1 MVLCAIQAILSYFR
15 GSGPSSTHT
24 RQDPIDYL
32 GLFVI
37 LRFMAKFVDINDSK
51 YPTLLKNIPNPPK
64 ILYYKG
70 EWGSEIFENCL
81 AVVGSRKMTSY
92 GTQIVQRLVMEI
104 ASRGV
109 TIVSGF
115 MSGVDA
121 QAHKIALDA
130 GGKTIAVMPCGI
142 DLIHP
147 GNQKELYNR
156 ILGSGG
162 LILSEYEGRELPQ
175 LWTYPKRNR
184 IVAGLSKSAL
194 VIEAALGSGSLI
206 TADYACKFNRSVFA
220 VPGSILSSVSA
231 GTLNLIKTGKAK
243 MVTEVEDVLSVFSDM
258 LFKHPSD
265 TPFCAHSHPKRSEG
279 REHTEGVS
287 RAVLDLLE
295 SEPLNIDELSRET
308 QITPDILGFTIT
320 TMLLDGTLSEEGGRY
335 YVS

>member
-1 MVLCAIQAILSYFR
+1 
-15 GSGPSSTHT
+15 
-24 RQDPIDYL
+24 
-32 GLFVI
+32 
-37 LRFMAKFVDINDSK
+37 MAKFVDINDSK

-92 GTQIVQRLVMEI
+92 GTQVVQRLVLEI

-121 QAHKIALDA
+121 QAHKITLDA

-156 ILGSGG
+156 ILDSGG

-175 LWTYPKRNR
+175 LLTYPKKNK
-184 IVAGLSKSAL
+184 IFF
-194 VIEAALGSGSLI
+194 LI
-206 TADYACKFNRSVFA
+206 
-220 VPGSILSSVSA
+220 
-231 GTLNLIKTGKAK
+231 
-243 MVTEVEDVLSVFSDM
+243 
-258 LFKHPSD
+258 
-265 TPFCAHSHPKRSEG
+265 
-279 REHTEGVS
+279 
-287 RAVLDLLE
+287 
-295 SEPLNIDELSRET
+295 
-308 QITPDILGFTIT
+308 
-320 TMLLDGTLSEEGGRY
+320 
-335 YVS
+335 

>member
-184 IVAGLSKSAL
+184 IVAGLSKSTL
-194 VIEAALGSGSLI
+194 IIEAALGSGSLI
-206 TADYACKFNRSVFA
+206 TADYTYKFNRPVFA
-220 VPGSILSSVSA
+220 VPGSILSLVSA

-243 MVTEVEDVLSVFSDM
+243 MVTTVEDILPPFSDIR
-258 LFKHPSD
+258 SD
-265 TPFCAHSHPKRSEG
+265 VSDVAHSHPKRSEG

-320 TMLLDGTLSEEGGRY
+320 TMLLDGTLSEEKGRY